1 MDESQRQYMFQTP
14 SSLVFSRKFDI
25 ALRDSYASNFFARI
39 RENRSTTDD
48 LLIIRSPQYVPNVTY
63 HTGSTLNAA
72 VLSKILNLENY
83 EELFHTH
90 GSPYTHNLYDL
101 AKQNI
106 TMQLDYMH
114 AKNFTP
120 SRTNLFSSLAQ
131 WGREMKPDHHIDQL
145 MQYQKALS
153 AIIEKLNAIHS
164 PKIQSLGE
172 KAKAEASL
180 KVNHANIPEMRLSLT
195 WSARLCLI
203 TYDNERYLL
212 PRDYI
217 LLLHN
222 KACDL
227 LSVLLLAQ
235 GTQGVSLD
243 PHALDITKQ
252 FILALCQLN
261 LDYKD
266 DFYHIARCLESL
278 CIAETLIQCDDWV
291 NNEFLHVLSAN
302 LQKDIGFSYMGS
314 SLRRFFLKVS
324 IPFRHE
330 LACLSK
336 ICGHPMVNMEA
347 GTNEL
352 YGHVTEVL
360 DINHIKVT
368 ECVNHAKLNFIRNY
382 ILKHKKW
389 PPVRFE
395 NGLPPPNLVYASLV
409 GLDPLSSQV
418 RRRGNP
424 LTVDDM
430 VYVTLDKC
438 MDFDPLENY
447 MPYLKDKTITVL
459 RSNLLSTILN
469 PTPTPGM
476 RQAKRPSWVDTRL
489 LLTYLVS
496 PDIAQNHTRYITD
509 YGRSMTLD
517 DLLDYLVIRIVPKE
531 KELKPIYRGFGC
543 KTYEDRAR
551 ALAQEKNVMHFLEEY
566 SDEQAMTL
574 GELEIVKKLY
584 ALRCVKMAYK
594 GYTPLYINIDS
605 SKWNNRFRHETVEPI
620 GTNILDAVYGTRIM
634 GKTHIA
640 YQKTLFYVP
649 DEEKSFVWEGQSGGI
664 EGLNQDTWVVTYL
677 NQIKVAMSPYDFQYH
692 AFCKGDDLRLIVLL
706 PPTALVENTVSEM
719 KNRIVTSLAT
729 TMKEFGHTIKVE
741 DSYGSA
747 SYFAFSKVASIHSI
761 ELPQSFRKIQKCY
774 GANNAFIIT
783 LDEYIGS
790 TFSNAHSAART
801 CMAPLACYF
810 VALFWALAYIINV
823 PEYSELGN
831 NELLAFSLTPSVVG
845 GLPIIYLHNMYVRAE
860 SDLLS
865 PFLGFVGFLK
875 TRRPEVARVMERFL
889 RLDLIRK
896 VNYQALWKDPY
907 SIRIQRPTLP
917 TTYLR
922 QEIAHRLKRISRNED
937 LLKLYEIIDSPLT
950 KRILSSM
957 DSVNVINPKV
967 MANIYAAT
975 PMGVLNELT
984 KKFESGRS
992 TMEALLLRNR
1002 KKRAYNVLRN
1012 CLRKEIN
1019 LQRWRAERLK
1029 GMHRSGAY
1037 LYIVDP
1043 DRCPSDMAQELRE
1056 MSWGKKIEG
1065 ITMPPLQHQMTY
1077 ITQLQGYD
1085 DPWAQTRH
1093 FSYYIKEPTH
1103 SLEETSTRHWATSHV
1118 KPFLGYTT
1126 RAGTRAPQLHF
1137 VRNDPL
1143 LLKIKNLLDLLS
1155 WTSRTKVEQ
1164 DGTVTESNIDILISA
1179 ILKLYT
1185 DTDIN
1190 ELSPFQGQVRSGT
1203 IQHHL
1208 RSVAFRESIV
1218 PNILSNT
1225 YQQFIGESNTHTN
1238 FRREGSHFSIN
1249 FLHVLCYSH
1258 TICFGELDVS
1268 ATVTMPEQVWGVT
1281 ANCRCTE
1288 VMLSETPIRIDE
1300 EQVLHLHIPTLRLT
1314 KISKI
1319 AENILKESVRDFTRR
1334 EFHFPRNNG
1343 DEQHDISCLAVTQ
1356 ELIEV
1361 AAAKSVGLTTRY
1373 TQHTMNPDALFV
1385 LSAIAPNLSS
1395 REVGL
1400 TELKRI
1406 RIDILCRCLVNFIMY
1421 SLTTREYPLQDT
1433 ELSVQFA
1440 TISATHHP
1448 WYGFTM
1454 ACHSAGILPAVLRWV
1469 SHELNAP
1476 LGAVYEGVQGAA
1488 SFLGLACIA
1497 AVDHYPVTPELVVL
1511 SHYLDTDTM
1520 RLLTYRCHQKIM
1532 EVFFKAFKPYLPL
1545 HPPRDRPRTRACI
1558 HLIAQAAVLLS
1569 LPADN
1574 EDFLAEKLEE
1584 LTQRNITTLAL
1595 IPATYLELD
1604 VMVGYCHNPGTRP
1617 QRLEWLITRYHLYPW
1632 EEIYGTIEADF
1643 RIIIENLEQIGMN
1656 YRLHVYFSNLS
1667 LCIEQVRTLP
1677 LNTDLRDTAD
1687 EEQRT
1692 HQPRSLHA
1700 RPPPLSQSVVKCNM
1714 RHNCAT
1720 EALPALEELDFTS
1733 SKVLVDSYASHRP
1746 FGAAT
1751 TSQNKIIEIL
1761 TLISVVPPLGSN
1773 LFCAT
1778 LAEGYGGILECLAAC
1793 STGSTFLFDTLPP
1806 DEAVETRPEAAME
1819 TLAAN
1824 NHRVAY
1830 RHIMA
1835 GLYNLAHSAV
1845 LRHFEQTY
1853 PWRYH
1858 LVTCDA
1864 ESQQEF
1870 AHQRTTLAVNVCRFF
1885 LRNRTPSGVLIIK
1898 LYAWETKTVLAVLGV
1913 LNQYVVHCYLFR
1925 CNASNPGAEFYLVSW
1940 GTRRTYMMQYRDDVP
1955 SPSWTAYTTY
1965 RRFRQNVYDAWNGL
1979 RISRARVCKLFM
1991 SQPLLELYLPWE
2003 PYLAP
2008 AALSKILRV
2017 TGFNLVPY
2025 VQGMYA
2031 RAGVWAQILET
2042 IIKPM
2047 QRAHVALLRHVNQP
2061 QIVDVHQQE
2070 WDSNTRRHVMVIA
2083 ERMACLRGFLYILE
2097 QSLYYDQQLMLQQ
2110 RHLREAYQ
2118 TMCETFPLRLQLC
2131 PVKASQYNKVY
2142 YQDEFESRTYSFFY
2156 SGCKYALSFLTYLR
2170 CRLIN
2175 QSHDISSER
2184 RIVTLDAAPDA
2195 GRELVQLLYDMEIE
2209 QERAE
2214 MAEEAYNERLDTRE
2228 EFLLTHDWALL

>member
-1 MDESQRQYMFQTP
+1 MFQTP
-14 SSLVFSRKFDI
+14 TSLVYSRKFDI
-25 ALRDSYASNFFARI
+25 ALRDSYAINFFTRI
-39 RENRSTTDD
+39 RENRSTPDD
-48 LLIIRSPQYVPNVTY
+48 QLLLRSPNYVPNVTY

-72 VLSKILNLENY
+72 ILNKILSIDTY
-83 EELFHTH
+83 EEIFHTH
-90 GSPYTHNLYDL
+90 GSPVTSNLYDL

-106 TMQLDYMH
+106 TIQLDYMH
-114 AKNFTP
+114 SRNYTP
-120 SRTNLFSSLAQ
+120 TKTNLFSSLVQ
-131 WGREMKPDHHIDQL
+131 WGRQMKPDHHIDQL
-145 MQYQKALS
+145 MQYQKALGI
-153 AIIEKLNAIHS
+153 IIEQLNAIHS
-164 PKIQSLGE
+164 PTVQALS
-172 KAKAEASL
+172 AKPKLEASL
-180 KVNHANIPEMRLSLT
+180 KVNHATVSELRLSFT
-195 WSARLCLI
+195 WSSKLCLI
-203 TYDNERYLL
+203 VFDSERYLL

-227 LSVLLLAQ
+227 ISVLLLAQ
-235 GTQGVSLD
+235 GTQGVSMD
-243 PHALDITKQ
+243 PNALEITKQ
-252 FILALCQLN
+252 FIMTLCQLN
-261 LDYKD
+261 EEHKD
-266 DFYHIARCLESL
+266 NFYHIARCLESL

-291 NNEFLHVLSAN
+291 NNEFLHVLSNN
-302 LQKDIGFSYMGS
+302 LQKDIGFSYIGS
-314 SLRRFFLKVS
+314 ALRRIYLTVS

-360 DINHIKVT
+360 NVNHVKVT

-382 ILKHKKW
+382 VLKHKKW

-395 NGLPPPNLVYASLV
+395 NGLPPQNLVYASLV
-409 GLDPLSSQV
+409 GLDPLSVQV
-418 RRRGNP
+418 RRRGAP
-424 LTVDDM
+424 ITVDDM
-430 VYVTLDKC
+430 VYVTLEKC

-459 RSNLLSTILN
+459 RSTLLSTILS
-469 PTPTPGM
+469 PKQKIGDKKIK
-476 RQAKRPSWVDTRL
+476 QPSWIDTRL

-509 YGRSMTLD
+509 YGKSMTLE

-551 ALAQEKNVMHFLEEY
+551 TLAQEKNVMHFLEEY

-584 ALRCVKMAYK
+584 ALRCVNLAYK
-594 GYTPLYINIDS
+594 GYIPLYINIDS
-605 SKWNNRFRHETVEPI
+605 SKWNNRFRHETVAPV
-620 GTNILDAVYGTRIM
+620 GSQILDAIYGTNIM
-634 GKTHIA
+634 GKTHLA

-649 DEEKSFVWEGQSGGI
+649 DEEKTFVWEGQSGGI

-706 PPTALVENTVSEM
+706 PPTALVENTVSDM
-719 KNRIVTSLAT
+719 KNKIVTSLAT
-729 TMKEFGHTIKVE
+729 SMKEFGHTIKVE

-747 SYFAFSKVASIHSI
+747 SYFAFSKAASIHSI
-761 ELPQSFRKIQKCY
+761 ELPQAFRKIQKCY

-801 CMAPLACYF
+801 SMAPLACYF
-810 VALFWALAYIINV
+810 VALYWALAYITTV
-823 PEYSELGN
+823 PEYEELGM
-831 NELLAFSLTPSVVG
+831 NELLAFTLVPSVVG

-865 PFLGFVGFLK
+865 PFLGLIAFLK
-875 TRRPEVARVMERFL
+875 NHRPELSRIMERFL
-889 RLDLIRK
+889 RLDIIKK

-907 SIRIQRPTLP
+907 SIRIHRPTLP

-922 QEIAHRLKRISRNED
+922 QEIAKRLQLISKNED

-950 KRILSSM
+950 KRLLLSM
-957 DSVNVINPKV
+957 ESVNVINPKV

-992 TMEALLLRNR
+992 TMEALLLRN
-1002 KKRAYNVLRN
+1002 KKSRAYNVLKN

-1019 LQRWRAERLK
+1019 LQKWRSERLR
-1029 GMHRSGAY
+1029 GMHRMRAFF
-1037 LYIVDP
+1037 YIVEP
-1043 DRCPSDMAQELRE
+1043 NKCPSLMAQELRE

-1085 DPWAQTRH
+1085 DPWAQSRH
-1093 FSYYIKEPTH
+1093 FTYYIKEPSH
-1103 SLEETSTRHWATSHV
+1103 SLEEKSTRHWATSHV

-1164 DGTVTESNIDILISA
+1164 DGTVTESNIDILIIA
-1179 ILKLYT
+1179 ILRLYT

-1190 ELSPFQGQVRSGT
+1190 ELAPFQGQVRSGT

-1225 YQQFIGESNTHTN
+1225 YQQFVGESNTHTN

-1268 ATVTMPEQVWGVT
+1268 SQITVPDQIWGVT
-1281 ANCRCTE
+1281 ANCQCTE

-1300 EQVLHLHIPTLRLT
+1300 EQILYLHIPTLRLT
-1314 KISKI
+1314 RISKI
-1319 AENILKESVRDFTRR
+1319 AESILKESVRDFTRR
-1334 EFHFPRNNG
+1334 EFHFPRQNG
-1343 DEQHDISCLAVTQ
+1343 EDQQEISCLAVTQ

-1361 AAAKSVGLTTRY
+1361 AAAKSIGLTTRY

-1406 RIDILCRCLVNFIMY
+1406 RLDVLCRCLINFIMY
-1421 SLTTREYPLQDT
+1421 SLTTRDYPVQDSA
-1433 ELSVQFA
+1433 LSVQFA

-1448 WYGFTM
+1448 WYGFTL
-1454 ACHSAGILPAVLRWV
+1454 ACHAAGILPSILRWV

-1476 LGAVYEGVQGAA
+1476 LGAVYEGVQGAT

-1497 AVDHYPVTPELVVL
+1497 AVDHYPTTPELVIL

-1545 HPPRDRPRTRACI
+1545 HPPRDRPRARACI
-1558 HLIAQAAVLLS
+1558 HLMAQAAVLLS

-1574 EDFLAEKLEE
+1574 EEFLNEKLDE
-1584 LTQRNITTLAL
+1584 LSQENVTTLSL
-1595 IPATYLELD
+1595 LPAAYLEND
-1604 VMVGYCHNPGTRP
+1604 VMVGYCMNPETRP
-1617 QRLEWLITRYHLYPW
+1617 PRLIWLISRYNLYPW
-1632 EEIYGTIEADF
+1632 EEIYGTIEVDF
-1643 RIIIENLEQIGMN
+1643 HIIIDNLIQIGVN
-1656 YRLHVYFSNLS
+1656 YTLEVHFGNLS
-1667 LCIEQVRTLP
+1667 VCIEQVRSMP
-1677 LNTDLRDTAD
+1677 LNTELRDTAD
-1687 EEQRT
+1687 ELPQNN
-1692 HQPRSLHA
+1692 QPRSLRA
-1700 RPPPLSQSVVKCNM
+1700 RPPPLSPTVVKCNM
-1714 RHNCAT
+1714 NHNPAT
-1720 EALPALEELDFTS
+1720 EELPPLEVLDFSTN
-1733 SKVLVDSYASHRP
+1733 KVLIDSYASHRP

-1761 TLISVVPPLGSN
+1761 SMISVTPPLGSN

-1778 LAEGYGGILECLAAC
+1778 LAEGYGGILECLASC

-1806 DEAVETRPEAAME
+1806 DEAIETRPEAAME
-1819 TLAAN
+1819 VLAAN
-1824 NHRVAY
+1824 NHRVAF

-1845 LRHFEQTY
+1845 LRHFEATY
-1853 PWRYH
+1853 PWKYH

-1864 ESQQEF
+1864 ESKQEF
-1870 AHQRTTLAVNVCRFF
+1870 EHQRVTLVVNVCRFY
-1885 LRNRTPSGVLIIK
+1885 LRNRTPSGILIIK
-1898 LYAWETKTVLAVLGV
+1898 LYAWETRTVASALG
-1913 LNQYVVHCYLFR
+1913 LMNQYVNHCYLFR
-1925 CNASNPGAEFYLVSW
+1925 CSASNPGAEFYMVCW
-1940 GTRRTYMMQYRDDVP
+1940 GHKRPCFSTYTDTVP
-1955 SPSWTAYTTY
+1955 APSWTAYATY
-1965 RRFRQNVYDAWNGL
+1965 RRFRQTLYDEWTAL
-1979 RISRARVCKLFM
+1979 RVSRTRVCRLFM
-1991 SQPLLELYLPWE
+1991 SSAFLDIYMPWE
-2003 PYLAP
+2003 PFLAP
-2008 AALSKILRV
+2008 AALSKLLRV

-2025 VQGMYA
+2025 IQDMYIPQGT
-2031 RAGVWAQILET
+2031 WAQILEK
-2042 IIKPM
+2042 IIGAL
-2047 QRAHVALLRHVNQP
+2047 QLACQALLKHINRP
-2061 QIVDVHQQE
+2061 EIIDVHQQE

-2083 ERMACLRGFLYILE
+2083 ERLSCLTGFLYILG
-2097 QSLYYDQQLMLQQ
+2097 QSTYYDQQLMLQQ
-2110 RHLREAYQ
+2110 RHIREEYQ
-2118 TMCETFPLRLQLC
+2118 ILCETLPPRLSLN
-2131 PVKASQYNKVY
+2131 PVRAPQYNKIY
-2142 YQDEFESRTYSFFY
+2142 TQHGFESRTYSYFY
-2156 SGCKYALSFLTYLR
+2156 SGCKYGLSFLTYLR
-2170 CRLIN
+2170 CRLMNREHNIG
-2175 QSHDISSER
+2175 SR
-2184 RIVTLDAAPDA
+2184 RQILMLEAAPDQ
-2195 GRELVQLLYDMEIE
+2195 GREMVQQLYDME
-2209 QERAE
+2209 
-2214 MAEEAYNERLDTRE
+2214 MHDEELEIYGE
-2228 EFLLTHDWALL
+2228 EWGAAMDARDDDYL